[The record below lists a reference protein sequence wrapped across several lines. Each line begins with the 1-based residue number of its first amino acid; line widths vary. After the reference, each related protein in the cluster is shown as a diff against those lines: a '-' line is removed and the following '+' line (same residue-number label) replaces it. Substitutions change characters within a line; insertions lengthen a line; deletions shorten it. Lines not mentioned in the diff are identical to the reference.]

1 MSAYTWEQLRT
12 STLRRQFPR
21 IRGQGPGAVVA
32 LVRRVG
38 PIQSQVA
45 RAPFVAVAARLPGA
59 SYADITAAYES
70 AELVRG
76 SNLRGTVHTCVRE
89 QHPVLDAVTRRV
101 MEKGWI
107 RNLGLERTTAA
118 QVQAGVEE
126 FATGTWRTPDGLRAH
141 LVEWLAH
148 HEGADS
154 AERARTSS
162 VGRAFAHLHSGLIRR
177 PLGSGGWDR
186 QAAPGYRLAVEVL
199 ADDRAAWLADPDAAL
214 VALARQHLSAFGPA
228 NRRDIAWW
236 SGAGLRQVEQ
246 ALAALGDEL
255 TERPGPDGQTYYDLV
270 EAPAD
275 GQADPGVRLLPEF
288 DALLVGYDP
297 KTRDRFLAREH
308 VSHVWQQSNG
318 LFAAAVLAGGRL
330 VGSWRF
336 GSTGD
341 ERRLA
346 VRMFPHA
353 PNLTEAALTD
363 QVAALDAALA
373 TRITDIEITR
383 S

>member
-21 IRGQGPGAVVA
+21 IRGRGVASVVE
-32 LVRRVG
+32 LVRRAG

-59 SYADITAAYES
+59 SYAAISAAYES
-70 AELVRG
+70 GDLVRG

-89 QHPVLDAVTRRV
+89 HHPLLDAVTRRV

-107 RNLGLERTTAA
+107 RNLGLERTTPADV
-118 QVQAGVEE
+118 QVGIEE
-126 FATGTWRTPDGLRAH
+126 FATGTWRTPDELRAH
-141 LVEWLAH
+141 LVEWLEH
-148 HEGADS
+148 REGADS

-162 VGRAFAHLHSGLIRR
+162 VGRAFAHIHSGLLRR
-177 PLGSGGWDR
+177 PLGDAGWDR

-199 ADDRAAWLADPDAAL
+199 ADDRDGWLSDPDAAL

-236 SGAGLRQVEQ
+236 SGAGLRQVDK
-246 ALAALGDEL
+246 ALAALGVEL
-255 TERPGPDGQTYYDLV
+255 TERPGPDGQAYYDLV
-270 EAPAD
+270 EASAD
-275 GQADPGVRLLPEF
+275 GQSDPGVRLLPEF

-308 VSHVWQQSNG
+308 LSHVWQQRNG

-336 GSTGD
+336 DSTGD

-346 VRMFPHA
+346 VRMFPDA
-353 PNLTEAALTD
+353 PKLTEAALSD

-373 TRITDIEITR
+373 TRITDVEIT
-383 S
+383 ST